1 MAIELPPPL
10 PPQAVPADE
19 LRTVANAR
27 TIEFKTYRVH
37 LPANGGL
44 DAAQVRRAIAGAVT
58 VDEAVSAL
66 AQAYYADGR
75 LSDQL
80 LYAVDAQDIYLAI
93 YRRRITAV
101 QAPPALQPYFEPL
114 LGAPLT
120 DSALEPRRALAN
132 VDADRAGIAAQARL
146 QATEGGDRKSTR
158 LNS

>member
-1 MAIELPPPL
+1 MRISDWSSDVCSSDLAIELPPPL

-44 DAAQVRRAIAGAVT
+44 DAAQVRRAIAGADT

-80 LYAVDAQDIYLAI
+80 LRAEESRVG
-93 YRRRITAV
+93 
-101 QAPPALQPYFEPL
+101 EEC
-114 LGAPLT
+114 G
-120 DSALEPRRALAN
+120 SAC
-132 VDADRAGIAAQARL
+132 
-146 QATEGGDRKSTR
+146 
-158 LNS
+158 

>member
-44 DAAQVRRAIAGAVT
+44 DAAQVPRAIAGADT

-66 AQAYYADGR
+66 AQAYYAHGR
-75 LSDQL
+75 LSDPL
-80 LYAVDAQDIYLAI
+80 PYAVAAQDIYMAI
-93 YRRRITAV
+93 SRRRISAV
-101 QAPPALQPYFEPL
+101 HAPPPLPPYYEPL
-114 LGAPLT
+114 LGAPPT
-120 DSALEPRRALAN
+120 D
-132 VDADRAGIAAQARL
+132 
-146 QATEGGDRKSTR
+146 
-158 LNS
+158 